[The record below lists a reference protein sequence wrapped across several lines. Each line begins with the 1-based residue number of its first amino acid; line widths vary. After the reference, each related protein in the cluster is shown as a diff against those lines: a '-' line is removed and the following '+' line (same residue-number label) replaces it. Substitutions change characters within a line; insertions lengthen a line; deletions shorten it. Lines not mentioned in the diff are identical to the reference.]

1 MELFT
6 LPEEKPQ
13 RAGEVYTFSNGAKV
27 CRNISAHNDAAAH
40 LLTAP

>member
-27 CRNISAHNDAAAH
+27 CLD
-40 LLTAP
+40 